1 VSIPETNSNNINDL
15 INGYYRPYLID
26 GALRTALSEEINKQ
40 EIDSIFKQKLIQ
52 LNRTVTKFQL
62 HQVLNLFKD
71 AQNLRELSKKLV
83 ILKAEIAMP
92 YLKGYLSSFFNVKVG
107 HEKYFQRLI
116 TPICF
121 RSDFPHVSIADNM

>member
-1 VSIPETNSNNINDL
+1 VSIPERNSNNINDL

-26 GALRTALSEEINKQ
+26 GALRTALSEEINQ
-40 EIDSIFKQKLIQ
+40 EEIDLTFKEKLIQ
-52 LNRTVTKFQL
+52 LNRTVTKFQMHEIL
-62 HQVLNLFKD
+62 DLFKD
-71 AQNLRELSKKLV
+71 QQNLRELSKKLV

-107 HEKYFQRLI
+107 DEKYFQRLI

-121 RSDFPHVSIADNM
+121 RSDFAHVSIANNV